1 MFPPSSPAAA
11 ASWCPA
17 APSKA
22 SGRLMGTIN
31 GMLWFW
37 TVDLV
42 LPQELPSDLLVPTVL
57 AQARPPTPL
66 NQTKIL
72 V

>member
-1 MFPPSSPAAA
+1 MTTGNPLNVHALLAGRRRILITGAAV
-11 ASWCPA
+11 
-17 APSKA
+17 
-22 SGRLMGTIN
+22 
-31 GMLWFW
+31 W

-66 NQTKIL
+66 NQTRIL